1 MKKLLLT
8 FALCGAF
15 SGFAQVLTV
24 GSIEKIAIPG
34 DASTIVAG
42 ISPNGDYLL
51 LSTDY
56 NKGLTKFDLATSTS
70 EQITAAPGAGFD
82 ARISRDG
89 NNVVYRETSFTDK
102 HLRMVSLKSHNLAT
116 RTDKELVKPTRK
128 LEGVQVAEATALAV
142 EGGKLKS
149 KSLNGAKAE
158 KSPVLYT
165 DQNYRLFVNVNGK
178 AAQLTPLGETKRYL
192 WPALSPDGTKAL
204 FFVGGD
210 AAYVCNLDGTG
221 LLKLGTLRAAKWLND
236 NVVVGMNDK
245 DNGEFTISSE
255 IVAVNLQGQSQVL
268 TGKNVIAVY
277 PYPTATGD
285 KVAFHTPAGEAY
297 IININK

>member
-8 FALCGAF
+8 FAMCAAF
-15 SGFAQVLTV
+15 SGFAQVLNV

-56 NKGLTKFDLATSTS
+56 NKGLTKFDLATSMS

-82 ARISRDG
+82 ARISQDG
-89 NNVVYRETSFTDK
+89 NNVVYRETSTTSK
-102 HLRMVSLKSHNLAT
+102 HLRMVSLRSHNLAT
-116 RTDKELVKPTRK
+116 RTDMEVVKATRN
-128 LEGVQVAEATALAV
+128 LQGVQVAQATALAV
-142 EGGKLKS
+142 DGGKLKS
-149 KSLNGAKAE
+149 KSLNGTKAV
-158 KSPVLYT
+158 KSPVLFT
-165 DQNYRLFVNVNGK
+165 DQNFKLFVNVNGK
-178 AAQLTPLGETKRYL
+178 TSELAPLGEKRYL

-221 LLKLGTLRAAKWLND
+221 LQKLGTLRAAKWLSND
-236 NVVVGMNDK
+236 VVVGMNDV
-245 DNGEFTISSE
+245 DNGEFTIASS
-255 IVAVNLQGQSQVL
+255 IVAANLQGQTQVL
-268 TGKNVIAVY
+268 TESNVIAMY
-277 PYPTATGD
+277 PYPTAAGD